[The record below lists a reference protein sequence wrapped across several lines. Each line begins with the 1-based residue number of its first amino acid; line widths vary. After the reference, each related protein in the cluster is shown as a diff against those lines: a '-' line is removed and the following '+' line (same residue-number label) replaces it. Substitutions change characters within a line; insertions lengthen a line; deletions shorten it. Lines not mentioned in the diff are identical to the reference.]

1 MIVKSK
7 FLGELDIAEE
17 KVINFEEGI
26 LGFEE
31 IKEYCIVPIPQKE
44 GFYIMQSIEDEN
56 ISFILI
62 NPWDSF
68 KDYEIDIDDAQLE
81 ELRVEESSQLA
92 IYSIV
97 SFKKNGMTAN
107 LLAPIVINAENKN
120 GAQIV
125 LHYSKYT
132 TKHIIPI
139 SQSEEE
145 QSC

>member
-1 MIVKSK
+1 MLVKSR
-7 FLGELDIAEE
+7 FLGELQIEE
-17 KVINFEEGI
+17 DKTIEFEDGI

-31 IKEYCIVPIPQKE
+31 YKNYCIVPIPQKE
-44 GFYIMQSIEDEN
+44 KFYIMQSIEDEN

-68 KDYEIDIDDAQLE
+68 EDYEIDIEYSQLKKMAIE
-81 ELRVEESSQLA
+81 DSEQLA

-107 LLAPIVINAENKN
+107 LLAPIVINADNKK

-125 LHYSKYT
+125 LHSSKYT
-132 TKHIIPI
+132 TKHIIPT